1 MICLLLLILPA
12 PAGELQQAPR
22 TCYLFLI
29 KDNPRVI
36 LGSIDL
42 TQQQACPV
50 QESNQNSAPD
60 KMPNPESFPSR
71 PLRAGRQLWGTGR
84 WSVDFSLTALRIA
97 NIFETYLLQK
107 TFISLTFTENMVY
120 KNETE

>member
-12 PAGELQQAPR
+12 PGELQQAPR

-29 KDNPRVI
+29 RDNPRVI

-60 KMPNPESFPSR
+60 KMPNPVSFPSR
-71 PLRAGRQLWGTGR
+71 PPQAGWQAAVGNW
-84 WSVDFSLTALRIA
+84 ALVCW
-97 NIFETYLLQK
+97 FL
-107 TFISLTFTENMVY
+107 S
-120 KNETE
+120 